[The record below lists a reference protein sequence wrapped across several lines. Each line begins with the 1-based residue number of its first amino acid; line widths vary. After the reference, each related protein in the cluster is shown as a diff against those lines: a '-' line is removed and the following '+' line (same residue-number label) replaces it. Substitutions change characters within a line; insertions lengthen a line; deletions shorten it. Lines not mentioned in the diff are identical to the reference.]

1 MATRTRRWRGVAFGA
16 AALIVGV
23 AVLVASRVSPGQ
35 QRPSSQ
41 PSPSA
46 ASASASASPGFEST
60 GTKPATE
67 TLLAVGDVASCDS
80 SADEAVAA
88 VAASVDGTIA
98 LLGDNAYPD
107 GSTDDYAS
115 CFDPAW
121 GSLRN
126 RIRPAPGNHD
136 YQSSQAAGY
145 FSYFGSA
152 AGTPGQGWYSYDL
165 GSWHLIALNSECDAI
180 GGCGAGSSQLT
191 WLQADLEAH
200 PASCTLAYWHH
211 PRYSSGMH
219 GDDTM
224 TDPLWRALAAAGA
237 DVVLSGHDHDYER
250 LAPIDGI
257 REFVVGTGGRSLYAW
272 PGDASAHTEVRANDT
287 YGLLELQVGAS
298 NYTWRFVRAAG
309 GTFTDTGS
317 GSCHSAL

>member
-46 ASASASASPGFEST
+46 ASASASASPAFEST
-60 GTKPATE
+60 GTKPPTE
-67 TLLAVGDVASCDS
+67 TLLAVGDVAFCDS

-88 VAASVDGTIA
+88 AAGRIPATIA

-107 GSTDDYAS
+107 GSPEDFAK
-115 CFDPAW
+115 CFNPAW

-136 YQSSQAAGY
+136 YQTSQAAGY

-180 GGCGAGSSQLT
+180 GGCGAGSPQLT

-200 PASCTLAYWHH
+200 PTACALAYWHH

-219 GDDTM
+219 GDDSM
-224 TDPLWRALAAAGA
+224 T
-237 DVVLSGHDHDYER
+237 
-250 LAPIDGI
+250 
-257 REFVVGTGGRSLYAW
+257 
-272 PGDASAHTEVRANDT
+272 
-287 YGLLELQVGAS
+287 
-298 NYTWRFVRAAG
+298 
-309 GTFTDTGS
+309 
-317 GSCHSAL
+317 